1 MMAEGFEVKISHA
14 RRRAG
19 LLTSTTLVALTLSA
33 LPGAAQT
40 VCRDDMLPQP
50 GDCKRANGNVV
61 VEMPVGENAEVI
73 ESAPGAGFA
82 KLGYSISVEGET
94 VAGAL
99 APAVPQRTTDRQA
112 AAADIDV
119 RYDGLVPRTILNV
132 STSDLRAAYRAGE
145 DVTFRASSNYPAWI
159 DRAEIVIY
167 DMAAR
172 GRPVVARV
180 PTQPNGEA
188 QWTMPGEGSGELA
201 YALRVYDSAGRY
213 DETVALDLVRS
224 SAAFETH
231 DTTGPVTAAGEA
243 EDRTRR
249 KTIPVRGGQ
258 VTVSGGNVGTAVEVM
273 GETVPVDP
281 DGRFVVSRIL
291 PPGDHVVTVK
301 ANGASVVRDVNI
313 PVSDWF
319 YVGIA
324 DLTLG
329 KRLQDEQ
336 VEADPDYDDTYVD
349 GRLAGYAKGTT
360 AAGYTITGSIDTG
373 DGPVKDAFRRLGDKD
388 PRRIIDRMDPS
399 NLYPTYGDDSTSYDD
414 APTSGRFYLKVQKE
428 ASSLTWGDFKS
439 NIDGT
444 TFLRQSRGLY
454 GAELRYVT
462 PSVTASGD
470 PRATVTL
477 YAAQPDTLPQRD
489 ILRGTGGS
497 VYFLSRQD
505 IDIGSETITI
515 ETIDP
520 VTGRVVGRAV
530 LTEGVDYQIDYLQG
544 VLILTRP
551 LGSSADDGGLISEGS
566 GSLDAN
572 LVVQYE
578 YTPTTGDLD
587 GSSVGGRATIAAS
600 DRLTLGVTALSEN
613 TGAADQ
619 RMTGAD
625 LRYELGESSFIEAEV
640 AQTDGP
646 GIGRSFSTDGGLT
659 ITSNGIGGGGKAQ
672 AYRFDSHFDLVELG
686 LSRPGFVGIYAE
698 RKDEGFSTLTEDIA
712 EDQTLLGLNA
722 EVEVT
727 DRLTFGLDAETFDKV
742 GGDRKDSAEVRVAYD
757 LTPVWSIE
765 AGLGYLDQRILT
777 KPGDTGRR
785 TDLGLRL
792 NYRPSDDLLL
802 YVFGQSTLATEG
814 AIGRNDRLGLG
825 FDTRLSEKLS
835 LAGEVSDGDK
845 GSGAK
850 AKLSYRP
857 TADNE
862 VYLGYTLDPSRTGA
876 AYELVGR
883 DRGKVVLGGRYRYSD
898 SLTSWTESGWDLY
911 GARQSLARTFGV
923 TYTPDARWTFSGGIE
938 TGTVRDTVN
947 GDFDRDA
954 ISLGVAYKGDKAVS
968 ARARLEYRTEDGEGL
983 PQDRKTWALSGG
995 FEYKV
1000 NDNWRFLANLDA
1012 LKSTSDQ
1019 DSFLDGE
1026 YVEASV
1032 GYAYR
1037 PVDNE
1042 RLNLLMRYTYLRD
1055 LPGVDQV
1062 SANGETEGPLQISH
1076 VFSIDGNYDLTT
1088 RLTLGAKYGFR
1099 TSRIADRGTED
1110 FVDNTA
1116 HLGILRLDW
1125 NIVHKWDMLAEGRVL
1140 VTEGASLTDTGAL
1153 LAIYRHFGNNAK
1165 LGLGYEWGKVSD
1177 DLTEIDYTGSGLFLN
1192 LIAKF

>member
-1 MMAEGFEVKISHA
+1 MMVEGFIVTMGHK
-14 RRRAG
+14 RRST
-19 LLTSTTLVALTLSA
+19 LLASTAVLALTLSGMSA
-33 LPGAAQT
+33 NAQT
-40 VCRDDMLPQP
+40 TCRDDMLPQP
-50 GDCKRANGNVV
+50 EDCRRANGDIV
-61 VEMPVGENAEVI
+61 VEMPVGENVEAV
-73 ESAPGAGFA
+73 ESAPGAGF
-82 KLGYSISVEGET
+82 GSQGFSISVEGET
-94 VAGAL
+94 IAGAM
-99 APAVPQRTTDRQA
+99 APATPQRTTDVQA

-119 RYDGLVPRTILNV
+119 RYDGLVPATILNV
-132 STSDLRAAYRAGE
+132 STSDLRAGYRAGE
-145 DVTFRASSNYPAWI
+145 DVTFRASANYPAWI

-167 DMAAR
+167 DMAGR
-172 GRPVVARV
+172 GRPIVARI
-180 PTQPNGEA
+180 PTAPNGEV
-188 QWTMPGEGSGELA
+188 QWTMPEDGSGELA

-213 DETVALDLVRS
+213 DETAALDLVRTTG
-224 SAAFETH
+224 AFETH
-231 DTTGPVTAAGEA
+231 ETTGPVTAAGEA

-258 VTVSGGNVGTAVEVM
+258 VTISGGNAGSAVEVM

-281 DGRFVVSRIL
+281 EGRFVISRIL

-301 ANGASVVRDVNI
+301 ANGGTVVRDVNI

-329 KRLQDEQ
+329 KRLQDDL
-336 VEADPDYDDTYVD
+336 VEADPDYEDTYID

-360 AAGYTITGSIDTG
+360 AAGYTITGSVDTG
-373 DGPVKDAFRRLGDKD
+373 EGPVEDAFRRLNDKD
-388 PRRIIDRMDPS
+388 PRRIIERMDPS

-414 APTSGRFYLKVQKE
+414 APTSGRFYLKVAKG
-428 ASSLTWGDFKS
+428 ASSLTWGDFKT

-470 PRATVTL
+470 PRATLTL
-477 YAAQPDTLPQRD
+477 YAAQPDTLAQRD

-505 IDIGSETITI
+505 IDIGSETITV

-520 VTGRVVGRAV
+520 DTGRVVGRAT

-551 LGSSADDGGLISEGS
+551 LGSSVDDGGLISEGS

-572 LVVQYE
+572 IVAQYE

-619 RMTGAD
+619 RMAGVD
-625 LRYELGESSFIEAEV
+625 LRYELGETSFIAAEV

-659 ITSNGIGGGGKAQ
+659 ITADGIGGGGRAQ
-672 AYRFDSHFDLVELG
+672 AYRFDSHFDFAELG
-686 LSRPGFVGIYAE
+686 LSRAGFLDIYAE
-698 RKDEGFSTLTEDIA
+698 RKDEGFSTLTEDIG

-742 GGDRKDSAEVRVAYD
+742 GGDRKDSAEVRLAYE
-757 LTPVWSIE
+757 LTPVWSVE
-765 AGLGYLDQRILT
+765 AGLAYLDQRILAE
-777 KPGDTGRR
+777 PEDTGRR

-792 NYRPSDDLLL
+792 NYKPSDDLLL
-802 YVFGQSTLATEG
+802 YVFGQSTLSTSG
-814 AIGRNDRLGLG
+814 AIGRNDRLGAG

-835 LAGEVSDGDK
+835 LSGEVSDGDK
-845 GSGAK
+845 GTGAK
-850 AKLSYRP
+850 ARLSYRP

-862 VYLGYTLDPSRTGA
+862 VYLGYTLDPTRTGA

-883 DRGKVVLGGRYRYSD
+883 DRGKVVLGGRYKYSD
-898 SLTSWTESGWDLY
+898 SLSTWTESGWDLY
-911 GARQSLARTFGV
+911 GERRSLARTYGV

-938 TGTVRDTVN
+938 TGTVRDSVN

-983 PQDRKTWALSGG
+983 PQDRETWALSGG

-1000 NDNWRFLANLDA
+1000 NDNWRILANLDA

-1026 YVEASV
+1026 YVEASL

-1076 VFSIDGNYDLTT
+1076 IFSIDGNYDLTT

-1099 TSRIADRGTED
+1099 TSKVAERGTTD

-1125 NIVHKWDMLAEGRVL
+1125 NVVHKWDLLAEGRVL
-1140 VTEGASLTDTGAL
+1140 VTEGESTTDTGAL
-1153 LAIYRHFGNNAK
+1153 LAIYRQFGNNAK
-1165 LGLGYEWGKVSD
+1165 VGLGYEWGKVSD
-1177 DLTEIDYTGSGLFLN
+1177 DLADIDYTGSGVFLN
-1192 LIAKF
+1192 LIASF

>member
-1 MMAEGFEVKISHA
+1 MTERFDAEPRKT
-14 RRRAG
+14 RRRAR
-19 LLTSTTLVALTLSA
+19 LLASTALLSLTVSA
-33 LPGAAQT
+33 VSVSAQT
-40 VCRDDMLPQP
+40 ACQDNLLPQP
-50 GDCKRANGNVV
+50 EECRRANGDIA
-61 VEMPVGENAEVI
+61 VEMPVGENAETV
-73 ESAPGAGFA
+73 ETAPGTGFSS
-82 KLGYSISVEGET
+82 LGFSISIEGQT

-99 APAVPQRTTDRQA
+99 APATPQRTTDRQA

-119 RYDGLVPRTILNV
+119 RYDGLIPATILNV
-132 STSDLRAAYRAGE
+132 STSDLRAGYQAGE
-145 DVTFRASSNYPAWI
+145 TVTFRASANYPTWI
-159 DRAEIVIY
+159 ERAEIVVY
-167 DMAAR
+167 DMAAPGR
-172 GRPVVARV
+172 GIVARI
-180 PTQPNGEA
+180 PTAPNGET
-188 QWTMPGEGSGELA
+188 QWTMPEDGSGELA

-213 DETVALDLVRS
+213 DETVALDLVRT

-231 DTTGPVTAAGEA
+231 ATTGPVTAAGEA

-258 VTVSGGNVGTAVEVM
+258 VTISGGNIGTAVEVM
-273 GETVPVDP
+273 GEMVPVDP
-281 DGRFVVSRIL
+281 DGRFVISRIL

-301 ANGASVVRDVNI
+301 ANGGSVVRDVNI

-329 KRLQDEQ
+329 KYLNDDLA
-336 VEADPDYDDTYVD
+336 EADPDYEDTYID

-373 DGPVKDAFRRLGDKD
+373 EGPIEDAFRRLGNKD
-388 PRRIIDRMDPS
+388 PRRVIERMDPS

-414 APTSGRFYLKVQKE
+414 APTSGRFYLKVAKE

-439 NIDGT
+439 DIDGT

-462 PSVTASGD
+462 PSLLADGD

-505 IDIGSETITI
+505 IDIGSETITV

-520 VTGRVVGRAV
+520 VTGRVVGRAM
-530 LTEGVDYQIDYLQG
+530 LTEGVDYQINYLQG

-551 LGSSADDGGLISEGS
+551 LGSSVDGGGLVTDGN

-572 LVVQYE
+572 LLAQYE
-578 YTPTTGDLD
+578 YTPTGGSLD
-587 GSSVGGRATIAAS
+587 GSSFGGRATVAAT
-600 DRLTLGVTALSEN
+600 DRLTLGVTALSET

-619 RMTGAD
+619 RMTGVD
-625 LRYELGESSFIEAEV
+625 LHYALGETSFIEAEI

-646 GIGRSFSTDGGLT
+646 GIGRAFSTDGGLT
-659 ITSNGIGGGGKAQ
+659 ITSDGIAGGGKAQ
-672 AYRFDSHFDLVELG
+672 AYRFDSRFDLAELG
-686 LSRPGFVGIYAE
+686 LSRPGFVQVYGE
-698 RKDEGFSTLTEDIA
+698 RKDAGFSTLTEDIA
-712 EDQTLLGLNA
+712 EDQTLLGLKS
-722 EVEVT
+722 EVEVSA
-727 DRLTFGLDAETFDKV
+727 RLTFGLDAETFDKD
-742 GGDRKDSAEVRVAYD
+742 GGDRKDSAEMRLAYD
-757 LTPVWSIE
+757 LTPVWSVE
-765 AGLGYLDQRILT
+765 AGLAYLDQRILAE
-777 KPGDTGRR
+777 PEDTGRR

-792 NYRPSDDLLL
+792 NYQPSDDLLL
-802 YVFGQSTLATEG
+802 YVFGQSTLSTSG
-814 AIGRNDRLGLG
+814 GIGRNDRLGAG

-835 LAGEVSDGDK
+835 LYGEVSDGDK
-845 GSGAK
+845 GPGAK

-862 VYLGYTLDPSRTGA
+862 VYLGYTLDPTRTGA

-883 DRGKVVLGGRYRYSD
+883 DRGKIVLGGRYKYSD
-898 SLTSWTESGWDLY
+898 SVSTWTESGWDLY
-911 GARQSLARTFGV
+911 GERKSLARTYGV
-923 TYTPDARWTFSGGIE
+923 TYTPDARWTFSGGVESGI
-938 TGTVRDTVN
+938 VRDSVN

-954 ISLGVAYKGDKAVS
+954 ISLGAAYKGEGAVS
-968 ARARLEYRTEDGEGL
+968 ARARLEYRTEDGAGL
-983 PQDRKTWALSGG
+983 PQDRETWAMSGG
-995 FEYKV
+995 FEYKL
-1000 NDNWRFLANLDA
+1000 NDNWRILANLDA

-1019 DSFLDGE
+1019 DSFRDGE
-1026 YVEASV
+1026 YVEASL

-1042 RLNLLMRYTYLRD
+1042 RLNLLMRYIYLRD

-1062 SANGETEGPLQISH
+1062 SANGTTEGPLQVSH
-1076 VFSIDGNYDLTT
+1076 VFSIDGTYDLST

-1099 TSRIADRGTED
+1099 TSRIAERGTD
-1110 FVDNTA
+1110 VFVDNTA
-1116 HLGILRLDW
+1116 HLGIVRLDW
-1125 NIVHKWDMLAEGRVL
+1125 NVVHKWDLLAEGRLL
-1140 VTEGASLTDTGAL
+1140 VTEGIATTDTGAL
-1153 LAIYRHFGNNAK
+1153 LSLYRHFGNNAK
-1165 LGLGYEWGKVSD
+1165 VGLGYEWGKVSD
-1177 DLTEIDYTGSGLFLN
+1177 DLTEIDYTGSGVFLN
-1192 LIAKF
+1192 MIAKF